1 MAFKT
6 SDTMR
11 HMIEEWEG
19 LVLDAAPDVVGVPTV
34 GYGHT
39 GTDVY
44 NGMRITQAQA
54 DQLLSQDL
62 GHFETKVSEMATN
75 LNQQRF
81 DALVSF
87 SFNLGEGNLA
97 KSTLLKLNNAGDFAA
112 AAAEFGKWNHAGG
125 RVFAGLT
132 RRRAGEAQ
140 MYLSGG
146 TAAGD
151 QTPPTHVYDPGSGGF
166 GSGGVVPI
174 APAPAPAAPAP
185 SHSYPNLKA
194 LQAGLGIAA
203 DGVYGPASDE
213 AVGNLVEAV
222 RLLFDLGREP

>member
-19 LVLDAAPDVVGVPTV
+19 LVLTAAPDVVGVPTV

-44 NGMRITQAQA
+44 NGLQITQAQA
-54 DQLLSQDL
+54 DALLSQDL
-62 GHFETKVSEMATN
+62 GYFEEKVSEMATN

-97 KSTLLKLNNAGDFAA
+97 KSTLLKLNNEGNFAGAA
-112 AAAEFGKWNHAGG
+112 NEFGKWNHAGG
-125 RVFAGLT
+125 QVYAGLT

-146 TAAGD
+146 TAVTAPSASPV
-151 QTPPTHVYDPGSGGF
+151 T
-166 GSGGVVPI
+166 
-174 APAPAPAAPAP
+174 PAPAPPA
-185 SHSYPNLKA
+185 SVSATRSYPNLKA
-194 LQAGLGIAA
+194 LQIGLGFSDGEA
-203 DGVYGPASDE
+203 DGVYGPKTDD
-213 AVGNLVEAV
+213 AVGNLLEAV
-222 RLLFDLGREP
+222 RLLFGLGSTGQ

>member
-1 MAFKT
+1 MKT

-19 LVLDAAPDVVGVPTV
+19 LVLTAAPDVVGVPTV

-44 NGMRITQAQA
+44 NGQQITQAQA
-54 DQLLSQDL
+54 DALLSQDL
-62 GHFETKVSEMATN
+62 GYFENKVSEMATN

-97 KSTLLKLNNAGDFAA
+97 KSTLLKLNNEGDFAA
-112 AAAEFGKWNHAGG
+112 AANEFGKWNHAGG
-125 RVFAGLT
+125 QVYAGLT

-146 TAAGD
+146 TAAASAA
-151 QTPPTHVYDPGSGGF
+151 TPPT
-166 GSGGVVPI
+166 VPD
-174 APAPAPAAPAP
+174 AAPPPAGP
-185 SHSYPNLKA
+185 AVTPARSYPNLKA
-194 LQAGLGIAA
+194 LQAGLGIPA
-203 DGVYGPASDE
+203 DGAYGAQSDE
-213 AVGNLVEAV
+213 AVGNLLEAV
-222 RLLFDLGREP
+222 RLLVGLGTTGQ